1 MAEDAFRKLFRSR
14 QRFIR
19 AADDAVD
26 EATRIFSQDGC
37 AHVLGRRQDRLTEP
51 RNRKEQADG

>member
-14 QRFIR
+14 QRFIQ

-26 EATRIFSQDGC
+26 EAARIFSQDGY